1 MNSTA
6 NKMSLCACVQ
16 NNLYSSETGNG
27 LTIWMFYEHQ
37 KVNIALCIA
46 IEIAEE
52 INGKG
57 VNRKKK

>member
-1 MNSTA
+1 
-6 NKMSLCACVQ
+6 MSLCACVQ
-16 NNLYSSETGNG
+16 NNLYSSEMGNG

-37 KVNIALCIA
+37 KVNISLCIA